1 MEGLG
6 RAQAV
11 READPASPR
20 GHAVITGGSS
30 GIGLAL
36 ARRLVARG
44 WNVTIIARDAAR
56 LARARATLA
65 EQRIDPQ
72 QQVIALAADVADR
85 PAIEAAIE
93 QSLTRLGGP
102 DLLITSAGI
111 CEPGRV
117 ERLPVEVF
125 ERTMQV
131 NYLGSLYAALACLPA
146 MRSRG
151 RGRIVLIAS
160 GAGLLG
166 VAGYAAYGPPKF
178 ALRGLAEILR
188 AELKPRGIG
197 VTVVYP
203 GDTETPQ
210 LAHERTQRPPE
221 TARIAGLAPAWPV
234 DRMAE
239 IIMRG
244 IDKNRAQI
252 APGFQMTMLLRF
264 GDLLKPLLFWHFDR
278 MIRKIVAADPPA

>member
-1 MEGLG
+1 M
-6 RAQAV
+6 
-11 READPASPR
+11 READRS
-20 GHAVITGGSS
+20 HAVITGGSS

-36 ARRLVARG
+36 AGLLVARG
-44 WNVTIIARDAAR
+44 WNVTIIARDEER
-56 LARARATLA
+56 IARAFDMLSDRRVAA
-65 EQRIDPQ
+65 QQRLMAVP
-72 QQVIALAADVADR
+72 ADVADR
-85 PAIEAAIE
+85 PAIEAAIGYALE
-93 QSLTRLGGP
+93 RYGGP

-117 ERLPVEVF
+117 ESLPVEVF
-125 ERTMQV
+125 ERTLQV
-131 NYLGSLYAALACLPA
+131 NYLGSLYAVRACLPA

-151 RGRIVLIAS
+151 HGRIVLISS

-197 VTVVYP
+197 VTIVYP

-210 LAHERTQRPPE
+210 LAQERALRPPE
-221 TARIAGLAPAWPV
+221 TAAIAGMAPAWPV

-239 IIMRG
+239 VIMRG
-244 IDKNRAQI
+244 IEKGRAQI
-252 APGFQMTMLLRF
+252 APGLQMTMLLRF

-278 MIRKIVAADPPA
+278 LIRRIGVTSPNTSGGKD